1 MGRTSPVVG
10 ITATRGKQVD
20 RYEEAIR
27 HFGAEPLK
35 IDRDVGAIK
44 QVDALIL
51 SGGPDVDPVRF
62 GETIPSGLE
71 GKVKVNA
78 ERDAVE
84 WQLLDSALS
93 RGIPILAICRGVQLV
108 NVYHGGDLYQ
118 DLSWAGL
125 TEIDHDPKG
134 PRDSLGHSVEIVAG
148 RLRELA
154 GCSELQVNSIHHQG
168 IRKPSPRLM
177 VTAISKDGV
186 IEGLESRDGKIIGVQ
201 WHPEELFR
209 SQHLARMLFEDLMAR
224 AGYKAQT
231 SSTRNLPPI

>member
-20 RYEEAIR
+20 RYEQGIR
-27 HFGAEPLK
+27 HLGAQPLK
-35 IDRDVGAIK
+35 IDRDVETIK
-44 QVDALIL
+44 EVDALIL

-71 GKVKVNA
+71 GKVNVNA

-84 WQLLDSALS
+84 WQLLDSAVS

-108 NVYHGGDLYQ
+108 NVYYGGDLYQ
-118 DLSWAGL
+118 DLNWSGL
-125 TEIDHDPKG
+125 TEIDHHPNG
-134 PRDSLGHSVEIVAG
+134 PRDSLSHSVEIVAG

-168 IRKPSPRLM
+168 IRKPSPRL
-177 VTAISKDGV
+177 VV
-186 IEGLESRDGKIIGVQ
+186 E
-201 WHPEELFR
+201 
-209 SQHLARMLFEDLMAR
+209 
-224 AGYKAQT
+224 
-231 SSTRNLPPI
+231 